1 MISILQSPAFASL
14 CRSMVVWYGMVKVTF
29 TFDEGTVETLR
40 RTASR
45 LNKPQSV
52 VVREAIQDYAVRSG
66 RLSDE
71 ERRHMLKVF
80 DRMVSRIPSG
90 SQAQSDAEIAEI
102 RKARRSGGRRSRAE

>member
-1 MISILQSPAFASL
+1 MSA
-14 CRSMVVWYGMVKVTF
+14 CMVVWYGMVKVTF
-29 TFDEGTVETLR
+29 TFDEATVETLR

-45 LNKPQSV
+45 LKKPQSV
-52 VVREAIQDYAVRSG
+52 VVREAIQDYAARSG
-66 RLSDE
+66 RLSDD

-90 SQAQSDAEIAEI
+90 SQAQADAEIAEI